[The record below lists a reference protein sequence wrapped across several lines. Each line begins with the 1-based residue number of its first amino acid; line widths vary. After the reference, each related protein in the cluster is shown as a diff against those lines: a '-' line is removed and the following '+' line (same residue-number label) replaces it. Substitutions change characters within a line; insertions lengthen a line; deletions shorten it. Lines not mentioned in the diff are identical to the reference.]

1 MIKMKLKN
9 LTNEEIETM
18 SFDDLAYAI
27 LKEKGKQMKIADLFK
42 EICNMQNLGEKVYE
56 EQIAEFFT
64 LLTTEKRFIQLE
76 KGFWDLRENHT
87 PKIEI
92 EEIEDEE
99 DEEENMDIEED
110 IEEDE
115 MFIDE
120 TKDADDDEA
129 DDDLKDLVVLDEEN
143 EVDL

>member
-129 DDDLKDLVVLDEEN
+129 DDDLKDLVVVDEET

>member
-1 MIKMKLKN
+1 MKLKN